1 MLSDRHWLAV
11 LNRDRNYDGVMLY
24 GVVTTKI
31 YCVPSCPSRKPKRFN
46 VVLFKTY
53 AAAERIVSCV
63 ELGYLLVA
71 TTEKG
76 ICTVQLGDRPEKLVI
91 ALASE
96 FKRATLIQD
105 DLQHQ
110 EWIATILES
119 IERKEADLDLPLDI
133 RGTAFQQQVWQALQ
147 NIPYGATRI
156 YQEIANKLGRSKATR
171 AIGNACGANAIAVII
186 PCHRVMR
193 SDGSLG
199 GYRWGIDRKQK
210 LIEIEQQNLRNQ
222 PDKNT

>member
-76 ICTVQLGDRPEKLVI
+76 ICTVQLCDRP
-91 ALASE
+91 
-96 FKRATLIQD
+96 
-105 DLQHQ
+105 
-110 EWIATILES
+110 
-119 IERKEADLDLPLDI
+119 
-133 RGTAFQQQVWQALQ
+133 
-147 NIPYGATRI
+147 
-156 YQEIANKLGRSKATR
+156 
-171 AIGNACGANAIAVII
+171 
-186 PCHRVMR
+186 
-193 SDGSLG
+193 
-199 GYRWGIDRKQK
+199 
-210 LIEIEQQNLRNQ
+210 
-222 PDKNT
+222 DK